1 MITEDHLCLL
11 FNICEQCQEKVMSGQ
26 SHDLAA
32 FPYWRTLQTL
42 PEKERY
48 LLGRVHFHSG
58 ILYLELLMSLK
69 LFLMNTKD
77 KEQELWANHNLC
89 YLQIS

>member
-32 FPYWRTLQTL
+32 FPHWRTLQTL
-42 PEKERY
+42 PEKKRY
-48 LLGRVHFHSG
+48 LYRESSFPLWNSISG
-58 ILYLELLMSLK
+58 ITDVSKTLSHESK
-69 LFLMNTKD
+69 R
-77 KEQELWANHNLC
+77 
-89 YLQIS
+89 